1 MYNNKLIFW
10 IWGILNLLT
19 GIWEL
24 YAYNNRNNLK
34 LENITIW
41 DKINLGQINISNFW
55 LEGFSEYSK
64 VDSRYIIKHYVWLF
78 EITNA
83 IISILFILFL
93 ICKNYELIKII
104 LMISIINCILYF
116 LTLFMEVYLIED
128 ENIINNIKKY
138 SKNWMLPIYYLISS
152 IWIIVPS
159 SLLLL
164 LIKIGK

>member
-10 IWGILNLLT
+10 IWGIINLLT

-24 YAYNNRNNLK
+24 YAYNNRKKLK

-41 DKINLGQINISNFW
+41 EKINLGQINIYNFW

-78 EITNA
+78 ELINA
-83 IISILFILFL
+83 FISILFILFL
-93 ICKNYELIKII
+93 ISKNYELIKII
-104 LMISIINCILYF
+104 LIISIINCLLYF
-116 LTLFMEVYLIED
+116 LTLFLEIYEIKD
-128 ENIINNIKKY
+128 KNIINNIKQY

-152 IWIIVPS
+152 IWLFVPII
-159 SLLLL
+159 L

>member
-1 MYNNKLIFW
+1 MYSNKLIFW
-10 IWGILNLLT
+10 IWGIINLLT

-41 DKINLGQINISNFW
+41 EKINLGQINIYNFW

-78 EITNA
+78 ELINA
-83 IISILFILFL
+83 FISILFILFL
-93 ICKNYELIKII
+93 ISKNYELIKII
-104 LMISIINCILYF
+104 LIISIINCLLYF
-116 LTLFMEVYLIED
+116 LTLFLEIYEIKD
-128 ENIINNIKKY
+128 KNIINNIKKY

-152 IWIIVPS
+152 IWLFVPII
-159 SLLLL
+159 L

>member
-1 MYNNKLIFW
+1 MYSNKLLFW
-10 IWGILNLLT
+10 IWGIVNLLT

-24 YAYNNRNNLK
+24 YAYNNRKKLK

-41 DKINLGQINISNFW
+41 EKINLGQINISNFW

-78 EITNA
+78 EIINA
-83 IISILFILFL
+83 IISILFVLFL

-104 LMISIINCILYF
+104 LIISIINCILYF
-116 LTLFMEVYLIED
+116 LTLFMEVYIIKD
-128 ENIINNIKKY
+128 ENIINNIKQY

-159 SLLLL
+159 SLLFF
-164 LIKIGK
+164 